1 MTTLGEIITVALLA
15 LGTAFCLL
23 AAVGIVV
30 MPDVYNR
37 MQAASKAVTL
47 GASSIVL
54 AAAIHFGDAAIAAR
68 CLLVCGFLVA
78 TVPVASHLIARAA
91 YRHGDPLAPETVRDD
106 LAGESNG
113 RATQI
118 GCDD

>member
-1 MTTLGEIITVALLA
+1 MSLLPDILTLALLGVGA
-15 LGTAFCLL
+15 VFCLL
-23 AAVGIVV
+23 AAVGIVI

-54 AAAIHFGDAAIAAR
+54 AAAIHFGDSAIAAR
-68 CLLVCGFLVA
+68 CLLVCAFLFA

-91 YRHGDPLAPETVRDD
+91 YRNGDTLAPETVRDD
-106 LAGESNG
+106 LAGES
-113 RATQI
+113 
-118 GCDD
+118 